1 MIGLVPMGVCSMT
14 FIATANSTLQLS
26 SRHEMRGRVMALY
39 ALVFLGS
46 TPLGG
51 PLIGWISQ
59 QWGARSGLFVGGAVS
74 LVAAVAAA
82 LSVWRQQRRA
92 EREADD
98 VVSLPSFDAALEEAT
113 A

>member
-1 MIGLVPMGVCSMT
+1 MGAFSMM
-14 FIATANSTLQLS
+14 FIATANSTLQLT
-26 SRHEMRGRVMALY
+26 SRHEMRGRVMAVY

-46 TPLGG
+46 TPIGG

-59 QWGARSGLFVGGAVS
+59 QWGARAGLFLGGALS

-82 LSVWRQQRRA
+82 WGLRR
-92 EREADD
+92 ERIRSQGAHD
-98 VVSLPSFDAALEEAT
+98 VVPLPPAVDLELEEAT